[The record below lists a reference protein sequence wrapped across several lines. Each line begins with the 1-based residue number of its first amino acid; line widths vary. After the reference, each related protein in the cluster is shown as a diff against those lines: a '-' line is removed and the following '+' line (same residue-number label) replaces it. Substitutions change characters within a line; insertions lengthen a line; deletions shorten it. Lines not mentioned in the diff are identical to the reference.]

1 MMTVDSQTYDIAV
14 PVKEDKIMRSYRWL
28 TILSVFAFAAGILLI
43 TNNVLAATAGEINL
57 EAKKA
62 LWKLYEKHPSAQTLA
77 DKAKGILVF
86 PSIVKGGF
94 MVGGNY
100 GEGILFKGKE
110 TAGYYNTVQVSY
122 GLQAGLQKYGYAL
135 FFMTDSAMNWLDK
148 SDGWEVGVGPTI
160 TIIDTG
166 KSGSFT
172 TTTGQ
177 SDIYAFFFNQ
187 KGLMAGLGLQGTKI
201 TKIKK

>member
-1 MMTVDSQTYDIAV
+1 MMKYCRLT
-14 PVKEDKIMRSYRWL
+14 
-28 TILSVFAFAAGILLI
+28 TILLVFAI
-43 TNNVLAATAGEINL
+43 TTGLFLMANNASAATAAEINRDSTQ
-57 EAKKA
+57 A
-62 LWKLYEKHPSAQTLA
+62 LFKLYEQNSSAKAMAEQ
-77 DKAKGILVF
+77 AKGILVF
-86 PSIVKGGF
+86 PSIIKGGF

-100 GEGILFKGKE
+100 GEGALLKTGEKS
-110 TAGYYNTVQVSY
+110 TYYNTVQVSY
-122 GLQAGLQKYGYAL
+122 GLQAGLQSYGYAL
-135 FFMTDSAMNWLDK
+135 FFMTESAMQWLDK

-160 TIIDTG
+160 TVIDTG